1 MAWSRSA
8 KRRTARQANVADF
21 DAMPAP
27 SAPDMAQ
34 IDALYA
40 AIRQLP
46 APEAALI
53 MMHLDGLTYREM
65 AEVMGISEANVGT
78 KLTRTRA
85 LLAQLMKG
93 DRHE

>member
-1 MAWSRSA
+1 
-8 KRRTARQANVADF
+8 
-21 DAMPAP
+21 
-27 SAPDMAQ
+27 
-34 IDALYA
+34 
-40 AIRQLP
+40 
-46 APEAALI
+46 